1 MPVNPSQKMR
11 ITADDLKRGVVMDHN
26 WYPAVVKSVEVKP
39 SKGDGSTNWNY
50 KIEILQGKNKD
61 GKELQGVIVYRLF
74 NEKAMGFAVPFV
86 EACGQ
91 KITPDGAEIDPN
103 YPVGKKLMIYVKNRE
118 YEGRLQNEVADFRP
132 IG

>member
-1 MPVNPSQKMR
+1 MAQGQKMR
-11 ITADDLKRGVVMDHN
+11 ITAADLKRGIICDPN
-26 WYPAVVKSVEVKP
+26 WYPVVVKSVEVKP

-50 KIEILQGKNKD
+50 KLEILAGKNKD
-61 GKELQGVIVYRLF
+61 GKELAGVIVYRLF

-91 KITPDGAEIDPN
+91 KVEKEGAEIDPN
-103 YPVGKKLMIYVKNRE
+103 FPIGKKLMVYVKNRE
-118 YEGRLQNEVADFRP
+118 YEGRMQNEVADFRP

>member
-1 MPVNPSQKMR
+1 MR
-11 ITADDLKRGVVMDHN
+11 ITADDLKRGVIVDPN
-26 WYPAVVKSVEVKP
+26 WYPVVVKTLEIKP

-50 KIEILQGKNKD
+50 KMEILQGKNKD
-61 GKELQGVIVYRLF
+61 GKELQGVVVYRLF

-91 KITPDGAEIDPN
+91 KVNAEGAEIDPN
-103 YPVGKKLMIYVKNRE
+103 FPIGKKLMVYIKNRE

>member
-1 MPVNPSQKMR
+1 MAEGQKMR
-11 ITADDLKRGVVMDHN
+11 ITADDLKRGIICDPN
-26 WYPAVVKSVEVKP
+26 WYPVVVKSVEVKP

-50 KIEILQGKNKD
+50 KLEILAGKNKD
-61 GKELQGVIVYRLF
+61 GKDLAGVMVYRLF

-91 KITPDGAEIDPN
+91 KVGKEGADIDPN
-103 YPVGKKLMIYVKNRE
+103 FPVNKKLMVYVKNRE
-118 YEGRLQNEVADFRP
+118 YEGRMQNEVADFRP

>member
-11 ITADDLKRGVVMDHN
+11 ITADDLKRGVVMDPN